1 MPLGTLDSGNL
12 LRFEVERYSPAGGL
26 WRGRDSQSSQLKHY
40 LPQSS
45 KFKGRLFSNPR
56 MTWRATSF
64 SVNRTGITTQEGKQ
78 EEEFGCLRERAR
90 GSFVYW
96 DTQGS
101 VVNIWQSEEAGTVI
115 EREIKGARDRHSQR
129 CHPLRSNK
137 QVTCAKLQD
146 QDSALKDENVPSVN

>member
-1 MPLGTLDSGNL
+1 MPLGTLDPGNL

-26 WRGRDSQSSQLKHY
+26 WLGGDSQSSQLKHY

-45 KFKGRLFSNPR
+45 KFKGILFSNPR
-56 MTWRATSF
+56 MTWRATFFQS
-64 SVNRTGITTQEGKQ
+64 STLASLPGGKQ

-90 GSFVYW
+90 GSFVDW

-101 VVNIWQSEEAGTVI
+101 VVNIWQLEEAGTVI
-115 EREIKGARDRHSQR
+115 ERQIKGARDRHSQ
-129 CHPLRSNK
+129 CSHSLRSNK

-146 QDSALKDENVPSVN
+146 QDSALKDENLPSVN